1 MYQVEASVAQY
12 KTITTNNYLCP
23 MNLENKDID
32 NQVNEPELASYALIN
47 GLGLINKALPDLR
60 KICSRYH
67 VERLDL
73 FGSALKGPFS
83 KKSDIDFLVKFTP
96 VPLEDYFENFIN
108 FKISLEKLLGR
119 KVDLIEKQTLKNSYL
134 IESIENDHL
143 KVYGK

>member
-1 MYQVEASVAQY
+1 
-12 KTITTNNYLCP
+12 
-23 MNLENKDID
+23 MNSENKDIE

-47 GLGLINKALPDLR
+47 GLGLINKTLPELR
-60 KICSRYH
+60 EICSLYH
-67 VERLDL
+67 VARLDL

-83 KKSDIDFLVKFTP
+83 KKSDIDFLVKFSP

-119 KVDLIEKQTLKNSYL
+119 KVDLIEKQTLKNRYL
-134 IESIENDHL
+134 IESIENNHL